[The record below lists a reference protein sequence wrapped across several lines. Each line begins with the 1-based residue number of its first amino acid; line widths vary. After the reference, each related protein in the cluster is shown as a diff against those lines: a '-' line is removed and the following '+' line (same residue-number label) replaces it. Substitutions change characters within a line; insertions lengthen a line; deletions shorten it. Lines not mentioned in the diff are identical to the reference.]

1 MKNIIA
7 VLMLALI
14 AGCAQG
20 QFRATTKAAA
30 VDVSTLRATDITID
44 ECRDEGAHV
53 EIKPKQFITPSQL
66 GDFIASG
73 AAIMCGLPAP

>member
-7 VLMLALI
+7 VLTLALI

-20 QFRATTKAAA
+20 QFKATTKGAA
-30 VDVSTLRATDITID
+30 VDVSTLRATNITIN
-44 ECRDEGAHV
+44 ECRDEKSR
-53 EIKPKQFITPSQL
+53 IQIQPKQFITPGQL
-66 GDFIASG
+66 GDFIARG

>member
-1 MKNIIA
+1 MKLLA
-7 VLMLALI
+7 VFLALAL

-20 QFRATTKAAA
+20 QFKATTKAAA

-44 ECRDEGAHV
+44 ECRDEGARV
-53 EIKPKQFITPSQL
+53 QIQPKQFITPGQL